1 MKSPFRKKSKAID
14 DPSTENSK
22 KDRLGKAADTSNA
35 VTTTTATAKHST
47 GDMQDNNSTDN
58 NNAQDTDSN
67 TNIKPVKKD
76 EAKRAS
82 SIPKERSLVDAD
94 YNRKKL
100 YKKGINL
107 MADQK
112 LEDAVMT
119 FEQALRI
126 DPDSVETMLKLGYA
140 KFHLDDYSEAL
151 AVYDKIL
158 DIDVTNPEAWNLK
171 SLVHYQQKNYAKALD
186 SVEKS
191 IESDPTYGMAWYNKG
206 CYLSLLNQVPE
217 SLEALKRSI
226 EIDVKNA
233 RKSVR
238 DKDFVNVRIEEGFKR
253 IQEVVVLESIKQGY
267 HTLGA
272 IVWTTFLDR
281 VDAETALRKLLE
293 KGLILQNEKREG
305 LSRIPVYDL
314 APNVAAKIGK
324 EKRGLFGITRKTLPQ
339 PIKNMKELIQA
350 VRTAKNTIEE
360 GSAEKT
366 IQVFDKFTDTD
377 KFGVQMI
384 ESFFDEHRE
393 IRLWKIRLK
402 DRGDEYISENKEKM
416 ITLFENVEMSLT
428 KKIRRELA

>member
-1 MKSPFRKKSKAID
+1 MKSQFRRGGGQKKSAGSDESVTEGGNDAKSD
-14 DPSTENSK
+14 DP
-22 KDRLGKAADTSNA
+22 RRGGADIELAEEQS
-35 VTTTTATAKHST
+35 
-47 GDMQDNNSTDN
+47 G
-58 NNAQDTDSN
+58 
-67 TNIKPVKKD
+67 
-76 EAKRAS
+76 
-82 SIPKERSLVDAD
+82 IPKKRSLVDVD

-126 DPDSVETMLKLGYA
+126 DPNSVETMLKLGYA
-140 KFHLDDYSEAL
+140 KFHLDEHSEAL

-171 SLVHYQQKNYAKALD
+171 GLVHYEQKNYAKALD
-186 SVEKS
+186 SVEKA

-267 HTLGA
+267 HTIGA
-272 IVWTTFLDR
+272 IVWTTFLDKA
-281 VDAETALRKLLE
+281 DAETALRKLLE

-305 LSRIPVYDL
+305 LSRIPIYDL
-314 APNVAAKIGK
+314 APSVAEKIGK
-324 EKRGLFGITRKTLPQ
+324 EKRGLFGITRRTLPQ

-350 VRTAKNTIEE
+350 IRSAKETISE
-360 GSAEKT
+360 GDAEKS
-366 IQVFDKFTDTD
+366 IAVFDKFTDPD

-402 DRGDEYISENKEKM
+402 DRGDDYISENRQRM
-416 ITLFENVEMSLT
+416 LDLFDNIEAALT
-428 KKIRRELA
+428 KRIRRELA